1 MPIELHTLGWSLA
14 CQLVTFTVMFTCRVL
29 FMACLWLHPSYLATP
44 LRTQAAYL
52 FVLGHTGPFYFFR
65 GFVHVPLY
73 LFTFT
78 VYLFTSLSQSSA
90 LLPDLEPP
98 RWWTSGPPESLHWPD
113 QMRSP
118 ASRARQT
125 QNQSCELLQTTS
137 LTSYKHASLTN
148 FQAFWPD
155 LLVDVV
161 EVLELFPRKFAVIH
175 HIVAIHIQT
184 FLHNSCDSKCQ

>member
-1 MPIELHTLGWSLA
+1 M
-14 CQLVTFTVMFTCRVL
+14 
-29 FMACLWLHPSYLATP
+29 
-44 LRTQAAYL
+44 
-52 FVLGHTGPFYFFR
+52 
-65 GFVHVPLY
+65 PLY

-98 RWWTSGPPESLHWPD
+98 RWWTSGPPGSLHWPD

-184 FLHNSCDSKCQ
+184 FLHNSCNSKMSMKFIAKFMHNSFQRAIESLWLEQQYLHESSLSCDWMSPACTPPAGTHP